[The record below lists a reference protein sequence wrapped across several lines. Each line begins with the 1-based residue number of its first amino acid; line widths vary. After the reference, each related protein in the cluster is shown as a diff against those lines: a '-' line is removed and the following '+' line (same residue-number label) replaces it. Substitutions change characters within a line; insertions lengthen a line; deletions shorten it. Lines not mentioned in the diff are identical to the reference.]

1 MSRLLMSAAG
11 AALLFSITTANAQ
24 DSGFSGSIAVR
35 DTWADVDVT
44 GFDESTN
51 TLGADFS
58 IAHGLGS
65 TWNLQ
70 FDGNYN
76 SVQFEVGGTDFAV
89 DLMRFGAGL
98 FFDGSNSRFGFGIGY
113 DTVNAAASV
122 DGLDIGA
129 GAEFYFSDT
138 FTLSGGA
145 SYIDFDG
152 GGLDGGGFGADGKA
166 TFYMAPRFSLGLRL
180 NYYDFDSDSE
190 LFRVAAEAEYLFNNS
205 PVSLTAGLG
214 YNDIESPGSD
224 GDATTFEI
232 GLKWRFET
240 QGNLVEQDRSGPFA
254 GTNGA
259 TAGLRNMSF

>member
-11 AALLFSITTANAQ
+11 AALLLSVATANAQ
-24 DSGFSGSIAVR
+24 DSNFSGSIAVH
-35 DTWADVDVT
+35 DTWSDVDVT
-44 GFDESTN
+44 GFDDNTN
-51 TLGADFS
+51 TIGADFS
-58 IAHGLGS
+58 IAHGMGG
-65 TWNLQ
+65 TWNAQ
-70 FDGNYN
+70 FDGSYN
-76 SVQFEVGGTDFAV
+76 SVQFEVGPADLAV
-89 DLMRFGAGL
+89 DVMRIAAGA
-98 FFDGSNSRFGFGIGY
+98 FFDGASSRFGFGIGY
-113 DTVNAAASV
+113 DTVNVAASI
-122 DGLDIGA
+122 DGYDIGA

-166 TFYMAPRFSLGLRL
+166 TFYMAPRFSLGLHL

-190 LFRVAAEAEYLFNNS
+190 LFRVAAEAEYMFNNS

-240 QGNLVEQDRSGPFA
+240 KGNLVEQDRSGPFA
-254 GTNGA
+254 GVSGA
-259 TAGLRNMSF
+259 TGGLRHLSF